1 MSELGHAKAML
12 ILGGARSGKS
22 GLAEDWAA
30 RWRAEAT
37 ADAPRE
43 VVVVATARGQDPEM
57 QARIAQ
63 HRARRPAGWRTVEAP
78 SDLAGTLAREDHPQR
93 LLLVDCLTLWLTNA
107 LLADVPGDV
116 DLDTVRAL
124 EPGATW
130 QAEREALLR
139 TLPGLRSPVL
149 MIGNEVGHGIVP
161 LGALNRLF
169 VDENGRLHQALA
181 AQCDRVRFVMA
192 GCVLPLKG

>member
-1 MSELGHAKAML
+1 MCELHSGQAVL

-22 GLAEDWAA
+22 ALAEDWAMQWQA
-30 RWRAEAT
+30 A

-63 HRARRPAGWRTVEAP
+63 HRARRPAGWRTVEA
-78 SDLAGTLAREDHPQR
+78 SGDLAATLSREDGPGR
-93 LLLVDCLTLWLTNA
+93 MLLVDCLTLWLTHA
-107 LLADVPGDV
+107 LLADVAADV

-130 QAEREALLR
+130 GREREALLR
-139 TLPGLRSPVL
+139 TLPGLKSPVL

-181 AQCDRVRFVMA
+181 RQCERVRFVMA